1 MKRPIYL
8 SLILPAYNEEG
19 IIKETLNR
27 ILNFLSEKKYTWE
40 IIVVDDGSSDRT
52 GGIVRSY
59 KGKGV
64 TLATLKVN
72 RGKGAAIRAGVE
84 KSKGKFIIF
93 SDADLSVSIKN
104 VDQFL
109 KGLKKNDVVIGSR
122 RVLGAQIVIHQPWL
136 RENLGRGY
144 TQLTRLVTG
153 VKISDFTC
161 GFKGFKRAAALKIF
175 KRTLID
181 RWAYDSEILFVAK
194 KLGYEI
200 AEIPIAWKNRE
211 DTRVNLADAIITS
224 FIDLLKVRVYNILG
238 KYDK

>member
-1 MKRPIYL
+1 MRRQIYL
-8 SLILPAYNEEG
+8 SLIIPAYNEEE

-27 ILNFLSEKKYTWE
+27 ILNFLSEKKYSWE
-40 IIVVDDGSSDRT
+40 IIVVDDGSSDKT
-52 GGIVRSY
+52 SELVKTY
-59 KGKGV
+59 KGRGV
-64 TLATLKVN
+64 KLALHKIN
-72 RGKGAAIRAGVE
+72 RGKGAAIRTGVE

-104 VDQFL
+104 IDQFL
-109 KGLKKNDVVIGSR
+109 KSLEKHDVVIGSR

-161 GFKGFKRAAALKIF
+161 GFKGFKREAALKIF
-175 KRTLID
+175 KRTMID

-194 KLGYEI
+194 KLGYKI
-200 AEIPIAWKNRE
+200 AELPIAWKNRK
-211 DTRVNLADAIITS
+211 DTRVSLTDAIVTS